1 MQCHGKCRLIHPRR
15 IKCDKLSDYFPLYY
29 FSAKYF
35 RYKSKILLSLHVQW
49 LTLIPI
55 THLFSFTTHL
65 RPQGYYN
72 RHDKLS
78 FDILHDASEGPKI
91 WNPKPTRQELSF
103 DLLHDY
109 LSKTYFFALD
119 NLVPPPRKGPKIWNP
134 LPSMPRSVGRHYDDV
149 MHRSRDC
156 DVAAPSS

>member
-72 RHDKLS
+72 RHAKLS
-78 FDILHDASEGPKI
+78 FDILHDC
-91 WNPKPTRQELSF
+91 
-103 DLLHDY
+103 
-109 LSKTYFFALD
+109 LSKTLFFSALD
-119 NLVPPPRKGPKIWNP
+119 DLAPRLGRAQNMKSETYSSRTFIWFTTWLPFKNLFFCTW
-134 LPSMPRSVGRHYDDV
+134 
-149 MHRSRDC
+149 
-156 DVAAPSS
+156 